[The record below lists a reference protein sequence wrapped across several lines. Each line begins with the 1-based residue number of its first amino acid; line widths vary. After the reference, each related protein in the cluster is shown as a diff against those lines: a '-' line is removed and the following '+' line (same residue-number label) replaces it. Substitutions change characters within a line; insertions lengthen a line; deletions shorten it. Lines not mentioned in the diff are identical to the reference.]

1 MSDFK
6 VGDKV
11 TVSGGKWQG
20 IWTVTKVNQVNMKLE
35 QNGARLNAHPSFLT
49 KADPNMPETQ
59 RATVSVGTLGHQ
71 VAGAFVKTTRA
82 GKSFGKDTVFVVLAD
97 KGDRINV
104 TKPGGDGGRYVRMP
118 RSYLTPVPAEEVLK

>member
-1 MSDFK
+1 MSTYR
-6 VGDKV
+6 V
-11 TVSGGKWQG
+11 TITIDVAANSEAGAWQEAMDLIG
-20 IWTVTKVNQVNMKLE
+20 ADSMD
-35 QNGARLNAHPSFLT
+35 GARLNAHPSFLT

-59 RATVSVGTLGHQ
+59 RATVSVDTLGHQ

-118 RSYLTPVPAEEVLK
+118 RSYLTPIPAEEVLK